1 MLGDFGRGRGAG
13 GLPAGGIRASQGTF
27 SSLYFNSLRHLVIYF
42 CFSFFHLNKGR
53 EMPVTQLVTPTEEH
67 EGLQLKKTVFL
78 GYCDV
83 AAGGLY
89 VVFCLYFKI

>member
-1 MLGDFGRGRGAG
+1 
-13 GLPAGGIRASQGTF
+13 
-27 SSLYFNSLRHLVIYF
+27 
-42 CFSFFHLNKGR
+42 
-53 EMPVTQLVTPTEEH
+53 MPVTQLVTPTEEH

-89 VVFCLYFKI
+89 VVFCLYLKFEPAYGKTNNLHRRKQRRRPASQ